1 LPVHIGDE
9 NEEGYQNCFLKKW
22 DEFVNSSNTPSSV
35 RTATLQAWKRCR
47 KLGID
52 PENPKFVFL
61 SEEDLKQKQ
70 KSNRDLI
77 AAAEQYLALFS
88 ASLTGIPHIV
98 ALSDKDG
105 WIIAARGATGVF
117 GNRAARLDLGANWSE
132 KNIGNNGIGTAL
144 VEQKPVI
151 IYGVE
156 HYSQAYHSY
165 TCFGIPI
172 FSNGNLIG
180 AFDVSVPNKNAN
192 PGHLAVAMV
201 CVKSI
206 ESTLEL
212 TEMKLRLDR
221 SEKMMAVGSLLAT
234 TVHDLRNSIS
244 VIRGISQLGQL
255 TARDKKEQQYFQN
268 IVSQVDKLSS
278 LVDELLGTSKLGNP
292 VQVSLA
298 QVMDEIIK
306 SELETLCKIQGI
318 DVEYSSNCP
327 LETSLHINMFKRTI
341 HNIVKNAI
349 QAMAGQGKLT
359 ITIDYNDDK
368 ALVTISDTGP
378 GIPSQIRDS
387 VFEPFVS
394 DNTNGTGLGLYM
406 AHHVITKLHQG
417 RIWFESLPDQGTTF
431 FIELPGY

>member
-1 LPVHIGDE
+1 MTACIGDE
-9 NEEGYQNCFLKKW
+9 NEEGHQKRFLEKW
-22 DEFVNSSNTPSSV
+22 EEFITSSNTPSSV
-35 RTATLQAWKRCR
+35 RTTILQAWKRC
-47 KLGID
+47 KESGID
-52 PENPKFVFL
+52 TKNPKFVFL
-61 SEEDLKQKQ
+61 SAEDIKQKQ
-70 KSNRDLI
+70 KDNQDLI
-77 AAAEQYLALFS
+77 AAAEQYLTLLS

-105 WIIAARGATGVF
+105 WIIAAKGTPGVL
-117 GNRAARLDLGANWSE
+117 GNRAAGLDIGANWSE
-132 KNIGNNGIGTAL
+132 EKIGNNGIGTAL
-144 VEQKPVI
+144 AERKPVI

-156 HYSQAYHSY
+156 HYSQVYHSY

-172 FSNGNLIG
+172 FSNNNLIG
-180 AFDVSVPNKNAN
+180 ALDVSVPNKHAN
-192 PGHLAVAMV
+192 PGHLTVAMV

-221 SEKMMAVGSLLAT
+221 SEKLLAVGSLLAT

-268 IVSQVDKLSS
+268 IVSQVDKVSI

-292 VQVSLA
+292 VRVPLA
-298 QVMDEIIK
+298 QVMDEIIQ

-318 DVEYSSNCP
+318 EIEYSSNCP
-327 LETSLHINMFKRTI
+327 LETCLHVNMFKRAI

-349 QAMAGQGKLT
+349 QSMSGQGKLT
-359 ITIDYNDDK
+359 IVTNYDDNK

-378 GIPSQIRDS
+378 GIPPQIRGS

-394 DNTNGTGLGLYM
+394 DSKNGTGLGLYM

-417 RIWFESLPDQGTTF
+417 RIWFEILPDQGTTF